1 MALRSATRTR
11 ARHALSGHLRFGRH
25 CVLPLLVVP
34 VCILV
39 AYASLIFIPLGVN
52 SPGMLNQKAAGN
64 TSVVTD
70 SVVMSLC
77 TGMSS
82 HICSEGFTQ
91 ILLLAV
97 SRLSAYSLYVT
108 LAMSVISKCYCTML
122 FLQSTVLSLHLP
134 FRHVHDLHRLAGLA
148 FAWASLIHTA
158 AHLTRWALRQADS
171 TKSISFEDSIG
182 YHLTSPTGISGV
194 FAIILLGIS
203 ILPMWR
209 AHFFSKTLKVSF
221 ERRHTLHLLVV
232 PMMIVLCWHHL
243 HVTVIC
249 GLLITYWAFDRIYLV
264 LYKTI
269 RVDDVAFTRLADGSV
284 RIAWRNPSG
293 QQVRPGQYVRIMVPM
308 ISKEFHP
315 FSAFDYFP
323 DRDVQ
328 ALAGKALA
336 GKALASN
343 APASSEDVMTHKSN
357 SSPSPGAASFAASDH
372 EFDFNIALSMVRRM
386 RAEPSLSQDL
396 EVGQM
401 QPHAVATAETP
412 NNPNMVS
419 EKSSTPTMVEDQNH
433 HSKGLSIY
441 SQALIGPFGDWTR
454 ALSAHVQKCA
464 DKESWAGV
472 CSDNKDSHLR
482 YSCTGASSSS
492 MLSVTA
498 SSVANYLFLSR
509 TFTLPLDLAL
519 DAPALKT
526 LL

>member
-1 MALRSATRTR
+1 MAPHPATRTR
-11 ARHALSGHLRFGRH
+11 DRHASSGHLRFGRH

-39 AYASLIFIPLGVN
+39 VYASLIFFPLGVN

-70 SVVMSLC
+70 SVMSLC

-91 ILLLAV
+91 IFLLAV
-97 SRLSAYSLYVT
+97 SRLSAYSLYIT

-122 FLQSTVLSLHLP
+122 FLQSTVFGLYLP

-171 TKSISFEDSIG
+171 TKPISFEDSIG

-194 FAIILLGIS
+194 FAIVLLGIS

-209 AHFFSKTLKVSF
+209 AHFFSKTLKFSF

-264 LYKTI
+264 LFKTI

-293 QQVRPGQYVRIMVPM
+293 QQVRPGQYVRIMVPV
-308 ISKEFHP
+308 INKEFHP

-328 ALAGKALA
+328 AIAGN
-336 GKALASN
+336 ALASN
-343 APASSEDVMTHKSN
+343 APVSSEDVMIH
-357 SSPSPGAASFAASDH
+357 SSPSEAPSQMRPGATSFTASDH
-372 EFDFNIALSMVRRM
+372 EFDVELALSMVRRM
-386 RAEPSLSQDL
+386 RPKPSLSHDL
-396 EVGQM
+396 EAGQM
-401 QPHAVATAETP
+401 EPHAVATETP
-412 NNPNMVS
+412 NKPNMVS
-419 EKSSTPTMVEDQNH
+419 EKPSTPTMVENQ
-433 HSKGLSIY
+433 KGLSNY
-441 SQALIGPFGDWTR
+441 SQVLIGPFGDWTR
-454 ALSAHVQKCA
+454 ALSAHVQMCA
-464 DKESWAGV
+464 DQESWAGV
-472 CSDNKDSHLR
+472 CSDNEDSHLR

-498 SSVANYLFLSR
+498 SSVANYLF
-509 TFTLPLDLAL
+509 
-519 DAPALKT
+519 
-526 LL
+526 